1 MEQNTVPLDVFCT
14 NDDNDNVNDDDD
26 DGGDDDKTK
35 VCLKPKTTAVCSLM
49 IRPRY
54 KLSLI
59 KGFG

>member
-1 MEQNTVPLDVFCT
+1 MTTT